1 MCQVRLLPLPLLH
14 LLVSGAPAPLSS
26 PLSRV
31 RLALVADPDKASR
44 RGEEW
49 VTVLREGELVMQGDG
64 VEITWEE
71 EQEISNNLAAGGR
84 AMELS
89 ELIMFEDKLVTV
101 DDKTGVVYR
110 LANTSGLTPVP
121 WVILSSGPGNRT
133 RGFKGEW
140 GTVVG
145 ERLVVGSHGSE
156 FRSRSGDRVLHRD
169 RMWVKVISRAGI
181 VTHHNWT
188 ENFLAVRTA
197 AGISWPGF
205 IIHEAVCWSRLRRE
219 WTFLP
224 RRISEEG
231 YDPRTVERLGANI
244 MVTADETFT
253 TFRTLT
259 LGERIPGRGFSSFKF
274 LPGSQER
281 IMVGLRTEE
290 VGEKVESF
298 ITVFN
303 TEGKILLG
311 DTKIGDRK
319 YEGVEIIGRT
329 QPSEQAGNNEAE
341 DVAESD
347 LSY

>member
-1 MCQVRLLPLPLLH
+1 MFQVLLLTLALLH
-14 LLVSGAPAPLSS
+14 LLVSGAPSPLSS

-31 RLALVADPDKASR
+31 RLAVVADPDKASR
-44 RGEEW
+44 RGQEW
-49 VTVLREGELVMQGDG
+49 VTVLREGELVLQGDSA
-64 VEITWEE
+64 EITWQE

-89 ELIMFEDKLVTV
+89 ELIMFGDKLVTV

-110 LANTSGLTPVP
+110 LVNTTGLTPVP
-121 WVILSSGPGNRT
+121 WLILSSGPGNRT
-133 RGFKGEW
+133 RGFKAEW
-140 GTVVG
+140 GAVVG
-145 ERLVVGSHGSE
+145 ERLVVGSHGTE
-156 FRSRSGDRVLHRD
+156 FRSRSGDIVLHRD
-169 RMWVKVISRAGI
+169 RMWVKMISKEGV

-188 ENFLAVRTA
+188 ENYLEVRKA
-197 AGISWPGF
+197 AGIPWPGF

-224 RRISEEG
+224 RRISEGG
-231 YDPRTVERLGANI
+231 YDTRTEEKLGANI
-244 MVTADETFT
+244 MVTADQTFT

-259 LGERIPGRGFSSFKF
+259 LGERIPGRGFSSCKF

-290 VGEKVESF
+290 IGEKVESF

-303 TEGKILLG
+303 IEGKILLG

-329 QPSEQAGNNEAE
+329 QPGVQAGINE
-341 DVAESD
+341 DKDLAESD
-347 LSY
+347 LS